1 MPRPW
6 TVLPH
11 GPIEKLQ
18 ENLWS
23 VQAALPQSPL
33 KRRMGIA
40 RLRTGQL
47 VFLNA
52 VALDAPA
59 MRQIEGWGEPAF
71 AIAGN
76 GYHCIDLGAYKA
88 RYPRLRVLAAPAA
101 RPRVGAIAPVDGW
114 LDLLPRDPGL
124 SYDGVSGTKMGD
136 VVCAA
141 RTGERASLCFPGDV
155 LMNVRAGRG
164 FTGLLLRLLLGHDGE
179 LRVPRLV
186 RWIGVKDRAALKAHL
201 LRLADTPGLQ
211 HVFTC
216 HGPVVSVNPSG
227 ALRRAALTL

>member
-11 GPIEKLQ
+11 RPIEKLQ

-23 VQAALPQSPL
+23 VEADLPHGPL

-40 RLRTGQL
+40 RLRSGQL

-59 MRQIEGWGEPAF
+59 MQQIERWGEPAF

-76 GYHCIDLGAYKA
+76 GYHRIDLAAYKA
-88 RYPRLRVLAAPAA
+88 RYPQLRVLAAPPA
-101 RPRVGAIAPVDGW
+101 RKRVGAIAPVDGW
-114 LDLLPRDPGL
+114 VELLPRDPAL
-124 SYDGVSGTKMGD
+124 AVEGVGGTKMGD
-136 VVCAA
+136 VVCTA
-141 RTGERASLCFPGDV
+141 RAGERASLCFPGDV
-155 LMNVRAGRG
+155 LMNVRPAHG
-164 FTGLLLRLLLGHDGE
+164 FPGLLLRLVGFVGE
-179 LRVPRLV
+179 LRVPRLI
-186 RWIGVKDRAALKAHL
+186 RWIGVRDRAALKAQL

-211 HVFTC
+211 HVFAC

-227 ALRRAALTL
+227 ALRRAASAL

>member
-11 GPIEKLQ
+11 RPIEKLQ

-23 VQAALPQSPL
+23 VEADLPLGPL

-40 RLRTGQL
+40 RLDSGQL

-52 VALDAPA
+52 VALDAGA
-59 MRQIEGWGEPAF
+59 MEEIESWGEPAF
-71 AIAGN
+71 ALAPN
-76 GYHCIDLGAYKA
+76 GFHRIDLGAYKV
-88 RYPRLRVLAAPAA
+88 RYPRLRILAAPAA
-101 RPRVGAIAPVDGW
+101 RKRVGQIVPVDGG
-114 LDLLPRDPGL
+114 LELLPRDRGITIE
-124 SYDGVSGTKMGD
+124 GVAGTKMGD
-136 VVCAA
+136 VVCTA
-141 RTGERASLCFPGDV
+141 RAVSRASLCFPGDV
-155 LMNVRAGRG
+155 LMNAQPARG
-164 FTGLLLRLLLGHDGE
+164 FPGLLLRLVDFIGE
-179 LRVPRLV
+179 LRVPRLI
-186 RWIGVKDRAALKAHL
+186 RWVGVKDRAALKNHL

-227 ALRRAALTL
+227 ALRRAALAL